1 MKFWFKKRPTNT
13 STINSEGSDEQYFN
27 ELRKQ
32 EFSRLDRQRHVY
44 LDYTGGNLYAQSLI
58 DRHFEYLRESVYG
71 NPHSTNPPS
80 QLSTQNV
87 TEAREKVLRFFNAT
101 DDYYCIFTANASA
114 TLQIVGECYPFC
126 ESSYFL
132 LTADNHNSVNGIRE
146 YCQSKGGDYTYCPL
160 HYEDLTI
167 DEISMTELLQKHAD
181 CKHKLLA
188 FPAQS
193 NVSGVKHPL
202 AWVEKAQSLGW
213 DVLLDAAAF
222 VPTSRLD
229 LSVVKPD
236 FVSVSFYKIFGYPTG
251 IGCLLVRKSK
261 FDLLKKPWFAGGTV
275 TAVSVNYGGY
285 FLASDHERFENGT
298 VNYLD
303 IPAISR
309 GLDFIEGI
317 GMDRINRRV
326 KHLTQQL
333 IQQMQALRH
342 TNGTPLI
349 RMFGPTDLNLKGG
362 TIIFNVNDPS
372 SHAFPFEEVE
382 QQANAALISLRTGC
396 FCNPGIDEVN
406 NCVSTEDLA
415 KYFSSRNTGNYHDMF
430 EFLGK
435 MRGAIRISVG
445 IPTTMGDI
453 ERFVQFLQKFK
464 DKKAAGI
471 PELLRAAAA

>member
-1 MKFWFKKRPTNT
+1 MNFLIKKRPANP
-13 STINSEGSDEQYFN
+13 SNSAKDGDEHFFSA
-27 ELRKQ
+27 LRKK
-32 EFSRLDRQRHVY
+32 EFSRLDEQRHIY

-58 DRHFEYLRESVYG
+58 DRHFKYLRESVYG
-71 NPHSTNPPS
+71 NPHSTNPTS
-80 QLSTQNV
+80 QLSTRNV
-87 TEAREKVLRFFNAT
+87 TEAREKVLQFFNAA
-101 DDYYCIFTANASA
+101 DNYYCVFTANASA
-114 TLQIVGECYPFC
+114 ALQIVGECYPFG
-126 ESSYFL
+126 EDSHFL

-146 YCQSKGGDYTYCPL
+146 YCKSKGGVYTYCPL

-167 DEISMTELLQKHAD
+167 DETSMNELLAQHAG
-181 CKHKLLA
+181 CKHKLLG

-202 AWVEKAQSLGW
+202 SWIEKAQSIGW
-213 DVLLDAAAF
+213 DVLLDAAAY

-229 LSVVKPD
+229 LKLVKPD

-251 IGCLLVRKSK
+251 IGCLLVKKEK

-275 TAVSVNYGGY
+275 SAVSVNYGGY
-285 FLASDHERFENGT
+285 FLVSDHERFENGT

-309 GLDFIEGI
+309 GLDFIESI

-326 KHLTQQL
+326 KYLTEQL
-333 IQQMQALRH
+333 MKRLQALRH
-342 TNGTPLI
+342 ENGAPLVRI
-349 RMFGPTDLNLKGG
+349 FGPMDPAVKGC

-372 SHAFPFEEVE
+372 GHAFPFELVE
-382 QQANAALISLRTGC
+382 QKANEALISLRTGC

-406 NCVSTEDLA
+406 NCVSTEELA
-415 KYFSSRNTGNYHDMF
+415 KYFSSRNTGSYHDMI

-453 ERFVQFLQKFK
+453 ERFMQFLEKFK
-464 DKKAAGI
+464 DKKAAGMMDGQ
-471 PELLRAAAA
+471 RAVAV